1 MPGSAWTVQNR
12 HAWGAEDELWQG
24 AAQRIE
30 KYRKSDAVLVLVN
43 KAGKPLPDVKV
54 TVEQTR
60 HQFLFGC
67 NFFMYGK
74 AGNQPYEDAYRTQFA
89 DLFNYAT
96 LAFYWPSY
104 ESRQGQP
111 QHAYTEDAAKWCRDH
126 GITTKGHPL
135 AWNYFEPR
143 WLPDDLQEVRR
154 LQMERITDCVTRF
167 RGLIDIWDVVNEA
180 THYEREELQQR
191 APKMT
196 KMWTEVGRVPFV
208 NECFERARS
217 ANEHATLLI
226 NDYRVDPAYVQLIKD
241 MTQQAGRR
249 PYDVIGLQSHMHGG
263 VWTNEKIWEV
273 CELFAPFDVPLHFT
287 ELTVLSGVPGWER
300 ARKASRGHRPPK
312 EKLNR
317 QKTWPAFTPCCSPIR
332 RWLPSPGGTS
342 LTETPGSG
350 PRRDSWV
357 KTCDLNRLILHSR
370 IWSSINGGLA
380 GVDDRCRGPCGVP
393 RLPGGLQADRAIGLG
408 EGHRGHLCSQQWP
421 GWRHTDR
428 RGYGELAMSRF
439 GSASWF
445 RSACG
450 ALAIL
455 PLVSWVGC
463 TGRGWTTGG
472 RPAVGQRARSWRTGR
487 STKTREA
494 SFTTRR
500 LTPLVT

>member
-1 MPGSAWTVQNR
+1 MNILRTIVIAVLVILSCPALLKPYGGST
-12 HAWGAEDELWQG
+12 AWGAEDELWQG

-43 KAGKPLPDVKV
+43 KAGQPLPDVKV

-74 AGNQPYEDAYRTQFA
+74 AGNQQDEDAYRTQFA
-89 DLFNYAT
+89 DLFNFAT

-111 QHAYTEDAAKWCRDH
+111 QHAYTEEAAKWCRDH

-180 THYEREELQQR
+180 THYEREELQKR

-208 NECFERARS
+208 NECLERARS
-217 ANEHATLLI
+217 ANESGKLLI

-300 ARKASRGHRPPK
+300 AK
-312 EKLNR
+312 EGQPWPSTPEGEAQQAKDVARIYTLLFSHPAVAAI
-317 QKTWPAFTPCCSPIR
+317 TWWDF
-332 RWLPSPGGTS
+332 
-342 LTETPGSG
+342 
-350 PRRDSWV
+350 
-357 KTCDLNRLILHSR
+357 
-370 IWSSINGGLA
+370 
-380 GVDDRCRGPCGVP
+380 
-393 RLPGGLQADRAIGLG
+393 ADRNAWQRAPAGL
-408 EGHRGHLCSQQWP
+408 
-421 GWRHTDR
+421 
-428 RGYGELAMSRF
+428 
-439 GSASWF
+439 
-445 RSACG
+445 
-450 ALAIL
+450 
-455 PLVSWVGC
+455 
-463 TGRGWTTGG
+463 
-472 RPAVGQRARSWRTGR
+472 VGQDLRPKPAYTALRDLVKHQWWTRAELTTDAEGR
-487 STKTREA
+487 VAFRGFLGDYKLTLRLASGKEIEA
-494 SFTTRR
+494 AYVLNQGPGDDTQIVVDAEN
-500 LTPLVT
+500 LP